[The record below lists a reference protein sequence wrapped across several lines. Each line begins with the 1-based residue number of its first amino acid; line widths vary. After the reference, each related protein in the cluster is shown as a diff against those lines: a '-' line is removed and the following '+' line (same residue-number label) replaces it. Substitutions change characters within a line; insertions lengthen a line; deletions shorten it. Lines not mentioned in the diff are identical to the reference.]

1 MFLTFLGWFAL
12 PSLAAQVPLSLSH
25 DGKPSSK
32 LGTASAIIQPYN
44 SANPLDLDNL
54 DFSPWQLDDPP
65 PANETG
71 HFIFETVNSLLQHWP
86 NTRYRNGH
94 TMVPG
99 IIPKGTLLYHGA
111 VNETIPT
118 VPEWAATD
126 PEHSIL
132 FCQGSP
138 DTGCW
143 HLTLAAT
150 RPLKVLYFDGT
161 SAANTMDGTLDAQD
175 IIAWGELKP
184 DWWFEEDKR
193 IEDLCKWGAPYAVD
207 GYVREIMLCNL
218 TAGLEV
224 VSLSHLASLVEPVS
238 AVPRIPNPFRKS
250 LQISS
255 SSSLRL
261 FEVMQAGSWHN
272 RYPGDTRI
280 NLDLAGIVSLY
291 DTALTPSLV
300 GSRSGQERCDHD
312 IKAISSADIEGVR
325 RSVSRTLER
334 DQGDISGI
342 DWKTLFRVIVERY
355 SERLELMDYLL
366 NSENDT
372 IVDRAL
378 KVHVQLRVMLTPY
391 IFHSTVPPSASYDP
405 SNSWVAPVFKACGSA
420 HTSSVVSYISS
431 LNPSERLLLRAVQ
444 ETTREICRVITK
456 MWASGVLAG
465 LDTYLPRDSTPDAAQ
480 IIRMM
485 DSWRQEL
492 SALMTWLDWSVWVRC
507 RPACGP
513 EEMCYLPSWPLNM
526 PRGRW
531 PRRPPYGR
539 RERYASNDI
548 INTPLPESPPLTDE
562 LLMQV
567 MSPQDDDWRKP
578 KPKCIRRVAPYGF

>member
-1 MFLTFLGWFAL
+1 MFLTFLGSFAL
-12 PSLAAQVPLSLSH
+12 PSLAAQVPLKLGKLS
-25 DGKPSSK
+25 PE
-32 LGTASAIIQPYN
+32 LGTASAVAQSYN
-44 SANPLDLDNL
+44 SASLLDLDSL
-54 DFSPWQLDDPP
+54 DFSHWQLDDPP

-99 IIPKGTLLYHGA
+99 VIPKGTLLYHGA
-111 VNETIPT
+111 VNDTIPT
-118 VPEWAATD
+118 VPEWTATD

-132 FCQGSP
+132 FCRGSP

-161 SAANTMDGTLDAQD
+161 SAAHTINGTLDTQD
-175 IIAWGELKP
+175 IIAWGELRP
-184 DWWFEEDKR
+184 DWGLKEDQR

-207 GYVREIMLCNL
+207 GYVRMEMDFEIMLCDF

-224 VSLSHLASLVEPVS
+224 VSLSHLASP
-238 AVPRIPNPFRKS
+238 AVPRIPNPFS
-250 LQISS
+250 P
-255 SSSLRL
+255 RL

-280 NLDLAGIVSLY
+280 SLDLAGIVSLY
-291 DTALTPSLV
+291 DTSLAPSLV

-312 IKAISSADIEGVR
+312 IRTISSADIEAVR

-391 IFHSTVPPSASYDP
+391 IFHSTVPPSASYDL
-405 SNSWVAPVFKACGSA
+405 SNSWAAPVFKACGTA
-420 HTSSVVSYISS
+420 HTSSIVSYISS
-431 LNPSERLLLRAVQ
+431 LNPSERLLLRAAQ
-444 ETTREICRVITK
+444 ETTREICRIITK

-513 EEMCYLPSWPLNM
+513 EEMCYLPSWPINV
-526 PRGRW
+526 PPESRW
-531 PRRPPYGR
+531 PRHPPYGR
-539 RERYASNDI
+539 YESGDI
-548 INTPLPESPPLTDE
+548 INTSFPHSPPLTHE

-567 MSPQDDDWRKP
+567 TSSQDDDWRKP
-578 KPKCIRRVAPYGF
+578 QPKCIRRVAPYGF